1 MDIIGIT
8 TLILEQDVCIVFQTF
23 DVKYVILK
31 DIHVL
36 NYRCFYFNSLQFNKY
51 LLDAYTMLSIVI
63 GNLPLLYYLI

>member
-31 DIHVL
+31 DIQVL
-36 NYRCFYFNSLQFNKY
+36 NYRCFYFNSLKFNKY